1 MARFVLLV
9 ALLLALVSEAW
20 AGDKASPDATI
31 PLPDGVELPI
41 RVRVAFRVLN
51 VLRIAEVAGQGRF
64 YVEVTQRWNDPRL
77 RFDAVE
83 RGTGRIDRVG
93 QDADGYLKTIWIPA
107 LSVDNQIGERESRTA
122 AVSTYANGDVVFIE
136 RYESNFRF
144 RMNMD
149 AFPFD
154 TQDLTLE
161 FSLPRYAKQDAI
173 LIATETDRQLSG
185 IEQALA
191 VVDWKPLRL
200 RFSNEEAMGWNA
212 RSYSRLNATITL
224 TRQSERY
231 LLRIF
236 IPIMAVLAASIF
248 VLWAPGLTEKDKG
261 TQIFSSL
268 LALAALSFTFEAS
281 FPGAISL
288 NTPVAQIISL
298 GYLYLVVVLLFD
310 AIISTGCR
318 RPHSRYFTLC
328 MALRHEFRWALP
340 ALMVVVS
347 VGAAVRAIPG

>member
-1 MARFVLLV
+1 MARLL
-9 ALLLALVSEAW
+9 LLLALLVAVAPNAW
-20 AGDKASPDATI
+20 AADKTGTSLTS
-31 PLPDGVELPI
+31 LPEGVELPI

-77 RFDAVE
+77 RFDAVA
-83 RGTGRIDRVG
+83 RGAGRIDRVG
-93 QDADGYLKTIWIPA
+93 ADADTYMTTIWTPA
-107 LSVDNQIGERESRTA
+107 LSVDNQVGERESRTV

-154 TQDLTLE
+154 TQDLTLS
-161 FSLPRYAKQDAI
+161 FSLPRYAKQEAI
-173 LIATETDRQLSG
+173 LIATEADRQFSG
-185 IEQALA
+185 IEETLS
-191 VVDWKPLRL
+191 VVDWKPVRL
-200 RFSNEEAMGWNA
+200 RFANEESMGWNA
-212 RSYSRLNATITL
+212 RSYSRLNATVTL

-236 IPIMAVLAASIF
+236 IPILAVLAVSIF

-281 FPGAISL
+281 FPGSISL

-298 GYLYLVVVLLFD
+298 GYLYLVAVLLFD
-310 AIISTGCR
+310 AIISAGCR
-318 RPHSRYFTLC
+318 RPHARLFPIWV
-328 MALRHEFRWALP
+328 ALRREIRWALP
-340 ALMVVVS
+340 MLMVVVS
-347 VGAAVRAIPG
+347 IGAAVRAIPG

>member
-1 MARFVLLV
+1 MARLL
-9 ALLLALVSEAW
+9 LLLALLVAVASNAW
-20 AGDKASPDATI
+20 AADKTGTSLTS
-31 PLPDGVELPI
+31 LPEGVELPI

-77 RFDAVE
+77 RFDAVA
-83 RGTGRIDRVG
+83 RGAGRIDRVG
-93 QDADGYLKTIWIPA
+93 ADADTYMTTIWTPA
-107 LSVDNQIGERESRTA
+107 LSVDNQVGERESRTV

-154 TQDLTLE
+154 TQDLTLS
-161 FSLPRYAKQDAI
+161 FSLPRYAKQEAI
-173 LIATETDRQLSG
+173 LIATEADRQFSG
-185 IEQALA
+185 IEETLS
-191 VVDWKPLRL
+191 VVDWKPVRL
-200 RFSNEEAMGWNA
+200 RFANEESMGWNA
-212 RSYSRLNATITL
+212 RSYSRLNATVTL

-236 IPIMAVLAASIF
+236 IPILAVLAVSIF

-281 FPGAISL
+281 FPGSISL

-298 GYLYLVVVLLFD
+298 GYLYLVAVLLFD
-310 AIISTGCR
+310 AIISAGCR
-318 RPHSRYFTLC
+318 RPHARLFPIWV
-328 MALRHEFRWALP
+328 ALRREIRWALP
-340 ALMVVVS
+340 MLMVVVS
-347 VGAAVRAIPG
+347 IGAAVRAIPG